1 MSSRTSAKRNS
12 DWTLAAGIGLGTLL
26 TAASVW
32 AYARSTSPMEI
43 DRPVPAWLGVTR
55 AMPQMSD
62 GRMLAVQVQLRLDD
76 QEAVAQLGPMGPA
89 FKGLVMDVA
98 HDLSRDDLV
107 GTEGMKQYGKAI
119 KAAIN
124 EYLAEQHRNER
135 VRKVDFEELL
145 VMP

>member
-1 MSSRTSAKRNS
+1 MSSRTSVKKNS

-26 TAASVW
+26 VAASVW
-32 AYARSTSPMEI
+32 AYARSTGPADM

-55 AMPQMSD
+55 AMPQMAD
-62 GRMLAVQVQLRLDD
+62 GRVLAVQVQLRLDD
-76 QEAVAQLGPMGPA
+76 QEAVAKLSAMGPA

-98 HDLSRDDLV
+98 HTMDREDLV
-107 GTEGMKQYGKAI
+107 GAEGMLYYGKAI
-119 KAAIN
+119 KHTIN
-124 EYLAEQHRNER
+124 EYLAEQHRSER